1 MSRTLTSAMLTAIA
15 DGVVRPHKLVV
26 ADFPSGV
33 ARFTTA
39 PYSVPWDG
47 HTYTGL
53 GHLLSVDTIE
63 EREQLSAYGA
73 RLSLSA
79 VPTDL
84 VATAMGEHYQG
95 RDLAIYQA
103 LFDEDHQIIA
113 DPMLPW
119 SGFMD
124 TMTIEIGEKVATVTL
139 TGVHRLHDMDRARG
153 GRYNDGDQQ
162 SRFAGDRYFEFLE
175 EMQNTDLQWGM
186 WRAPVDSR
194 PRDSGTTGYIQ
205 NGGGSDSGTR
215 GYTSGGSNQIARDAG
230 TRGYY

>member
-1 MSRTLTSAMLTAIA
+1 MSRSLTSAMLTAIA

-26 ADFPSGV
+26 ADFASGV
-33 ARFTTA
+33 TRFTTA
-39 PYSVPWDG
+39 PYDVIWDG
-47 HTYTGL
+47 DTYTGL

-63 EREQLSAYGA
+63 EREQLSTYGA

-79 VPTDL
+79 VPTDI
-84 VATAMGEHYQG
+84 VATAMTEHYQG
-95 RDLAIYQA
+95 RALAIYQA
-103 LFDEDHQIIA
+103 LFDEDHQIIE

-124 TMTIEIGEKVATVTL
+124 TMSIELGASAATVTL

-162 SRFAGDRYFEFLE
+162 ARFAGDRYFEFLE
-175 EMQNTDLQWGM
+175 EMQNTNLHWGY
-186 WRAPVDSR
+186 WRAIPDSR
-194 PRDSGTTGYIQ
+194 PRDIGTLGYT
-205 NGGGSDSGTR
+205 NTGGGADSGTR